1 MYKCVCMC
9 VCTLQQ
15 LLYLPFLCGG
25 TQGPAS
31 SLQGLFD
38 PICVVILQSC
48 RDWHVT
54 QAVSSR
60 LRMCWKVEICETH
73 CRSCSR
79 SSSPPSRPTVSSRPP
94 WLPPP
99 PPPLLPRMGAGG
111 SHRCQGLSLP
121 WLSLAQTRAVRPMTL
136 QLQRATPLHQLRL
149 PLMAVSQPL
158 LPSLMETSPASLH
171 G

>member
-1 MYKCVCMC
+1 MYINVC

-15 LLYLPFLCGG
+15 HLYLPSLCGG

-38 PICVVILQSC
+38 PICIVILQSY
-48 RDWHVT
+48 RDWRVT
-54 QAVSSR
+54 QAVSFP
-60 LRMCWKVEICETH
+60 LRMCWKVEICEML

-94 WLPPP
+94 WPLLPPP
-99 PPPLLPRMGAGG
+99 HLLPRMGPGG
-111 SHRCQGLSLP
+111 SHHCQVLSLP
-121 WLSLAQTRAVRPMTL
+121 WLTLAQRRAVRPMTL

-149 PLMAVSQPL
+149 PLMAVSQPR
-158 LPSLMETSPASLH
+158 LPSLTETSPASLH

>member
-1 MYKCVCMC
+1 MYKCVYVC
-9 VCTLQQ
+9 VCTLQRH
-15 LLYLPFLCGG
+15 LYLPSLCGG

-54 QAVSSR
+54 QTVSFP
-60 LRMCWKVEICETH
+60 LRMCWKAEICEML

-94 WLPPP
+94 WPPPP

-111 SHRCQGLSLP
+111 SHHCQVLSLP
-121 WLSLAQTRAVRPMTL
+121 WLTLAQTRAVRPVTL

-149 PLMAVSQPL
+149 LLMAVSQPR
-158 LPSLMETSPASLH
+158 LPSLTETSPASLH